1 MYLSNTAIWIIP
13 QILYRIDRIP
23 QDAQKSGYGPVW
35 SDFLCH
41 PRADPIFGYI
51 HICLHEANTC
61 GRTPQLQVRC
71 GGLTRWRT
79 ARQWSVPSQ
88 MTRIFAADR
97 RVSSAGESVLS
108 IKSTYSR
115 CLPYVLFFGV
125 LQTEAISLAV
135 PTRCFLQDP

>member
-51 HICLHEANTC
+51 HVVTSLKVEPESGALTEIAAQ
-61 GRTPQLQVRC
+61 PQ
-71 GGLTRWRT
+71 
-79 ARQWSVPSQ
+79 RQ
-88 MTRIFAADR
+88 
-97 RVSSAGESVLS
+97 LS
-108 IKSTYSR
+108 R
-115 CLPYVLFFGV
+115 H
-125 LQTEAISLAV
+125 
-135 PTRCFLQDP
+135 